1 MPWADTQLP
10 TAAQPRQVTGQGHP
24 EPTHCPWQG
33 CTWAANP
40 SSAARLLLTWAK
52 LTCEEPGE
60 IPQALVQWH
69 QVKNLIKTI

>member
-1 MPWADTQLP
+1 MQMEGDECPGLTHSSPQQLS
-10 TAAQPRQVTGQGHP
+10 P
-24 EPTHCPWQG
+24 EPAHCPWQG

-60 IPQALVQWH
+60 IPQALVPWH